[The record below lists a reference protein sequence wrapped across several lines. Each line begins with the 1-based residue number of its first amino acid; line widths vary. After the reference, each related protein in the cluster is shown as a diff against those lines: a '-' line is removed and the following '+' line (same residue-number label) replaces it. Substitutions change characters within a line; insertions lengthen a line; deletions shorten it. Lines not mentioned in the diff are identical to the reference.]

1 MTNKSDAA
9 SSTQPRFCIT
19 CGVCEDA
26 TSPNALCVGPNWS
39 SSSHDFRAASPTQL
53 TMDDARLFMAGW
65 KSMNAAKYHTICG
78 SGSTSACLQFAAD
91 FAAHA
96 AASPTEERSAQR
108 CKTCGKIEHD
118 HYCFFG
124 GPQTTTYFPVTRR
137 EERPAAAPQELC
149 PSCGSQIR
157 EMRLCLQC
165 GTGHTMDLLSNRG
178 HAKKAC
184 PDKWHEKE
192 PNENLPAMRQQHA
205 DLSDAGQPSTER
217 PVRGRV
223 SSPVS
228 QHAAPNSV
236 DGAEVLV
243 ANQITPESSL
253 EPELEE
259 QCSCGLPADPVETD
273 RLEPEPICKHD
284 NQSGH
289 PAEPDIRMC
298 HDCNMRSVDG
308 GITWMTAAEY
318 QKQCLGPELSSREPQ
333 WADCPRCRQK
343 VLAPH
348 ECYESVLNEAG
359 EREAASTI
367 QESWVAFL
375 LEHPTRGGLVERL
388 IFDSGY
394 RAGAA
399 SNLEIN
405 DNSGWEYDPDA
416 ALRRVRAECKAWI
429 SVDERLPEFSG
440 TYIVAVNGPGDDGE
454 AYIGTLPADW
464 SITTKHWYDLRGW
477 GHSEVTHWM
486 PIPTAPGSL
495 PSSDWKGRVDEL

>member
-1 MTNKSDAA
+1 MSEKDKSKAA
-9 SSTQPRFCIT
+9 SSTQPEAKMSDAELLERQREIIVNLRLEKHELREQAIAALRKATGCAF
-19 CGVCEDA
+19 VECEDLLA
-26 TSPNALCVGPNWS
+26 NAYQG
-39 SSSHDFRAASPTQL
+39 
-53 TMDDARLFMAGW
+53 
-65 KSMNAAKYHTICG
+65 
-78 SGSTSACLQFAAD
+78 
-91 FAAHA
+91 
-96 AASPTEERSAQR
+96 AASPTEERPMENCQHGKMMIEPCEACGREPLDIDGDELVRKRVAGLKERPAESCGLAHSMPQIYQPCCLAKGHQHNHLFMPIEVVLGENAGRRDDAEQEQNKAYASAATVDASRSPSLGRLGAEPSQM
-108 CKTCGKIEHD
+108 H
-118 HYCFFG
+118 
-124 GPQTTTYFPVTRR
+124 PV
-137 EERPAAAPQELC
+137 EERPAE
-149 PSCGSQIR
+149 
-157 EMRLCLQC
+157 
-165 GTGHTMDLLSNRG
+165 
-178 HAKKAC
+178 
-184 PDKWHEKE
+184 
-192 PNENLPAMRQQHA
+192 
-205 DLSDAGQPSTER
+205 
-217 PVRGRV
+217 
-223 SSPVS
+223 
-228 QHAAPNSV
+228 
-236 DGAEVLV
+236 
-243 ANQITPESSL
+243 SL
-253 EPELEE
+253 EPEPSYFEAEL
-259 QCSCGLPADPVETD
+259 LTIRNAVEAIHD
-273 RLEPEPICKHD
+273 AEPRDMNAQVNFALGKIHEARLRIGKVVMPLEPEPRCTLKHD
-284 NQSGH
+284 HLGKERC
-289 PAEPDIRMC
+289 EP
-298 HDCNMRSVDG
+298 
-308 GITWMTAAEY
+308 TLE
-318 QKQCLGPELSSREPQ
+318 PELPEREAQ